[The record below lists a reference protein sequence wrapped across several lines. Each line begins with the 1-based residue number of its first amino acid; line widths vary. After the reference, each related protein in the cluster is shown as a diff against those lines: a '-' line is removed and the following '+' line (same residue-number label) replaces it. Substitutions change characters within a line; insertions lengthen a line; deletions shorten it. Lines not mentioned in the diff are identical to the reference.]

1 MNKNGN
7 LISNFSFVFWGVLKS
22 VENPKIKIIKRI
34 IFKSVANKIL
44 KSWFKFLVCF

>member
-22 VENPKIKIIKRI
+22 VENPKIKIII
-34 IFKSVANKIL
+34 KSVANKIL